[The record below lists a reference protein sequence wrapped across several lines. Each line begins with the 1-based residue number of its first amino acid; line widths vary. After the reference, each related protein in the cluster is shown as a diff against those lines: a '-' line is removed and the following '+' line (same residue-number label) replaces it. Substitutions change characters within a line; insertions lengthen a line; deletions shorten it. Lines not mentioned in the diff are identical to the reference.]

1 MSTLSALRSRA
12 RQRADMENSQ
22 FVADSEINQYINDA
36 YAELYDLLVSRF
48 EDYFLDEPVDFTIT
62 SGSSYSLPSDFYKLA
77 GIDKASFNTDYYAL
91 RPFSFA
97 NRNNNTNTNKL
108 RGINTDVQYRI
119 VGDKIRFVPEQ
130 NAPGSYRIWYIPS
143 YTPLSSDSDAISTV
157 ISRNN
162 WDDYIV
168 ITAAMKMLAK
178 EESDISVLMMERQK
192 IEARIEEMAQNRDIG
207 DTDRITDVTTLGY
220 DDPYLYR

>member
-1 MSTLSALRSRA
+1 MASLSDIRTRA

-22 FVADSEINQYINDA
+22 FVADSEIDQYINDA
-36 YAELYDLLVSRF
+36 YSELYDLIVSRF
-48 EDYFLDEPVDFTIT
+48 EDYFIEEPVEFTIT

-77 GIDKASFNTDYYAL
+77 GLDKASFNTDYFAL

-119 VGDKIRFVPEQ
+119 VGSKLRFVPEG
-130 NAPGSYRIWYIPS
+130 NAPGSYRMWYVPS
-143 YTPLSSDSDAISTV
+143 FTKLAADSDTV
-157 ISRNN
+157 DESISRNN

-178 EESDISVLMMERQK
+178 EESDISVLLMERQK

>member
-1 MSTLSALRSRA
+1 MASLSDIRTRA

-22 FVADSEINQYINDA
+22 FVDDDEINQYINDA
-36 YAELYDLLVSRF
+36 YSELYDLIVSRF
-48 EDYFLDEPVDFTIT
+48 EDYFIEDPVEFTIT

-77 GIDKASFNTDYYAL
+77 GLDKASFNTDYYAL

-119 VGDKIRFVPEQ
+119 VGNKLRFVPEG
-130 NAPGSYRIWYIPS
+130 NAPGSYRMWYVPS
-143 YTPLSSDSDAISTV
+143 FTRLTV
-157 ISRNN
+157 DTDTIDESISRNN

-207 DTDRITDVTTLGY
+207 DTERITDVTTLGY